1 MVTVPSISKNT
12 FRVIIKDIPG
22 ADDEFLISPYPQV
35 VDSAVR
41 SYRIIAKSQVEKIE
55 ETGDRWTSMGRT
67 FPVVDLTVKA
77 DATVS
82 LASVLNELTDEK
94 IVEPRTPETIE
105 VATRATQLNGGQ
117 GGIYV
122 MGSCE
127 SCWCDNVWC

>member
-1 MVTVPSISKNT
+1 MAPAISTNT
-12 FRVIIKDIPG
+12 FRVIIKAIPG
-22 ADDEFLISPYPQV
+22 TEDQFLISPYPQV
-35 VDSAVR
+35 ADSAVR
-41 SYRIIAKSQVEKIE
+41 SYRIVAKSQVEKIE

-67 FPVVDLTVKA
+67 FPIVDLTVKA

-94 IVEPRTPETIE
+94 IVEPKTPETLE
-105 VATRATQLNGGQ
+105 VATRATMLNGGK